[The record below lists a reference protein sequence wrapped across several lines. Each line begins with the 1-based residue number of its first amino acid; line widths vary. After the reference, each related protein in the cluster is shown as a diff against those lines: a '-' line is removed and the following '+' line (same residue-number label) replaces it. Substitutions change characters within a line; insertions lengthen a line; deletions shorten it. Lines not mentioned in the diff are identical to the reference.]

1 MILKMSI
8 AYHSLCSSIY
18 LRALPL
24 TRLAAMLP
32 QKDTSEPFD
41 LDEVLQELP
50 KGQREAL
57 WARLVTL
64 LCDQLAAFAPEHWDA
79 GLEEDND
86 MEVVSQDRV
95 SRVVTILHLRDTVL
109 MLGKKCVMLSPKVNC
124 LFSQAIV
131 HTI

>member
-1 MILKMSI
+1 MNLKMSI
-8 AYHSLCSSIY
+8 VYHSLCSSIY

-24 TRLAAMLP
+24 TRLAVMLP
-32 QKDTSEPFD
+32 QKDRAEPFD

-79 GLEEDND
+79 GLEEDKQDND
-86 MEVVSQDRV
+86 MEVVSPDRV
-95 SRVVTILHLRDTVL
+95 SRVVTILVSWQGH
-109 MLGKKCVMLSPKVNC
+109 
-124 LFSQAIV
+124 
-131 HTI
+131 